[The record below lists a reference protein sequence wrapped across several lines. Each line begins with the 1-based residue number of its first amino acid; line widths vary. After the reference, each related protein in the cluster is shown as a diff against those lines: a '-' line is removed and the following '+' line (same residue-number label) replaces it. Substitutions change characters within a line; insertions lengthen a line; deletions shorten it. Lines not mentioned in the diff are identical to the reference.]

1 MKKKQR
7 VASFK
12 RIKNRGEF
20 IDWVDDLPILLTN
33 NLFQKLL
40 ELLKGSHS
48 VLWSKDT
55 GFIFYS

>member
-12 RIKNRGEF
+12 KIQNRGEF
-20 IDWVDDLPILLTN
+20 IDWVDDLPILLSN

-48 VLWSKDT
+48 VLWSTDT